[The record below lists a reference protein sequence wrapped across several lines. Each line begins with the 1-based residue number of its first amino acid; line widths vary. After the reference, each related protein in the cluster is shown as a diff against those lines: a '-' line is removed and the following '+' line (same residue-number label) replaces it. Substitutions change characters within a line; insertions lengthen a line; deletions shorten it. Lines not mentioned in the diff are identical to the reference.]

1 MNPKFLL
8 CLALVLSGGLNGAE
22 GQTNSSL
29 ATDVSAPRVWV
40 ASAMPSPG
48 KVTLANGIVTLVL
61 DKKNG
66 RPLSL
71 RKAGDAR
78 ELLGPGGYQH
88 FDWRPINAGPK
99 DVTRGLSG
107 FPQFRIIAAREDY
120 AEVSFDYPPRVKQ
133 PFEFDLR
140 YVVREGDSGFYVYA
154 IVHKPKDQP
163 DIQVEAAG
171 WKMWVNP
178 KVFNYRFMHD
188 RLQGPLVP
196 LETVRAVM
204 KDTNA
209 GLMNAT
215 YRLPDGGI
223 LAKHAWVNNEL
234 VSPVFG
240 ATGDGVG
247 VWFVYGSFESF
258 GGIRPTSQTT
268 ALHETDTGP
277 VLLQLFENNYYGRGS
292 LPMTGQFEKF
302 YGPFFVYVNSGK
314 DANEL
319 WADARHRAADEAAHW
334 PYRWINDPLYPLA
347 RGTVTGK
354 LTVAGAG
361 PAKGAWIILG
371 DPDSDWQTH
380 KCPYLFWTQTDA
392 TGAFRVSHVRP
403 GNYTLYAWV
412 PGVDGQLR
420 RDAVAATADQVTD
433 LGELVLKPATHG
445 RLLWQ
450 IGIPDRWAGEFKGG
464 DTLMKTNETAR
475 HWDNFL
481 RYHELFP
488 HDVNFIIGQSH
499 EKDDWFYFH
508 PAGLPEEFALYRV
521 GGPPVT
527 PEQLKKP
534 IAWNI
539 QFNLDEAPKG
549 KSYLTMGFCGGRE
562 TTLHVLANG
571 NVVGMVRF
579 LSDGASIGIRAGM
592 CGTYKEEVVTI
603 DPERLHRGT
612 NTITLVHKEA
622 YFLNHV
628 IYDFLRLETDEK

>member
-1 MNPKFLL
+1 MNTIRFLIAL
-8 CLALVLSGGLNGAE
+8 AIVCLGFQHSIQ
-22 GQTNSSL
+22 GQTNTAPG
-29 ATDVSAPRVWV
+29 ATVAVWQ
-40 ASAMPSPG
+40 PSPG

-61 DKKNG
+61 DEKTG
-66 RPLSL
+66 HLLSL
-71 RKAGDAR
+71 RRVGDSR
-78 ELLGPGGYQH
+78 ELLGAGGGYQH
-88 FDWRPINAGPK
+88 FDWRPLNPAPK
-99 DVTRGLSG
+99 EPTLSLSG
-107 FPQFRIIAAREDY
+107 SPQFKITASREDC
-120 AEVSFDYPPRVKQ
+120 AEVSFDYPPDAKR
-133 PFEFDLR
+133 PFEFDFR
-140 YVVREGDSGFYVYA
+140 YVLRRGDSGFYVYA
-154 IVHKPKDQP
+154 VMRKPKDQP

-171 WKMWVNP
+171 WKLRVNP
-178 KVFNYRFMHD
+178 QVFNYRFMHD
-188 RLQGPLVP
+188 RLQGPFVP
-196 LETVRAVM
+196 QETVRAVM
-204 KDTNA
+204 QDTNA
-209 GLMNAT
+209 ELMNAT

-223 LAKHAWVNNEL
+223 LAKHTWVNNEL

-268 ALHETDTGP
+268 AVHETDTGP
-277 VLLQLFENNYYGRGS
+277 ILLHLFENDYYGRGA

-302 YGPFFVYVNSGK
+302 NGPFFVYVNSGK

-319 WADARHRAADEAAHW
+319 WADAKRRAATEEANW
-334 PYRWINDPLYPLA
+334 PYSWINNPLYPLE
-347 RGTVTGK
+347 RGTVTGN

-361 PAKGAWIILG
+361 PARNAWVILG

-380 KCPYLFWTQTDA
+380 KCPYLFWTQTSD
-392 TGAFRVSHVRP
+392 TGAFRVPHVRP

-420 RDAVAATADQVTD
+420 QDGIVAAGNRMTD
-433 LGELVLKPATHG
+433 LGELVLKPVTHG

-450 IGIPDRWAGEFKGG
+450 IGIPDRWPGEFKGG
-464 DTLMKTNETAR
+464 DTLLKAGETGR

-488 HDVNFIIGQSH
+488 HGVNFIIGQSH

-508 PAGLPEEFALYRV
+508 PAGLPDNFALYHV

-527 PEQLKKP
+527 PEQSKKP

-549 KSYLTMGFCGGRE
+549 RSYLTLGICSVRD
-562 TTLHVLANG
+562 TTLRILANG
-571 NVVGMVRF
+571 VEVGAVQF
-579 LSDGASIGIRAGM
+579 PYENSDSIGIRAGM
-592 CGTYKEEVVTI
+592 SGTYREEVITI
-603 DPERLHRGT
+603 DPARLHRGT
-612 NTITLVHKEA
+612 NTITLVHKQA
-622 YFLNHV
+622 YFLKNV